1 MWSSSH
7 GRLPDELLVIPRAS
21 GDQVGGMGMLFET
34 GIFPFLMVGA
44 VGAVVNGDTV
54 VLGTPFQAS
63 FGTLRGAGGSGS
75 S

>member
-1 MWSSSH
+1 
-7 GRLPDELLVIPRAS
+7 
-21 GDQVGGMGMLFET
+21 MLFET